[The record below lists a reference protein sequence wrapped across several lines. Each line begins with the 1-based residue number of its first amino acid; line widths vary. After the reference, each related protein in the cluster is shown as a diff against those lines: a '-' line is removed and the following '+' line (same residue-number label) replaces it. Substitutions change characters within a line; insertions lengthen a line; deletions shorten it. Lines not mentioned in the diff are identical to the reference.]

1 LGSRQVGYNNDNS
14 YNIDN
19 ALLYPAMDLKIVEA
33 AGLPAAGREQMAAIL
48 QAAFTAWPEAWPT
61 LDEARAEVA
70 EFAAEA
76 GARICRAALDADGRV
91 LGWIG
96 GLPEYDGL
104 VWELHPLAV
113 HPDFQRRG
121 IGRALVLDFEERVR
135 ERGGLTIM
143 LGSDDESA
151 MTSLGGVDVYPSP
164 LEKLLAIRNFK
175 NHPYSFYEKLG
186 YEFIGLVPDANGFG
200 KPDLLLGKRVAKK

>member
-1 LGSRQVGYNNDNS
+1 
-14 YNIDN
+14 
-19 ALLYPAMDLKIVEA
+19 MDLRIVDA
-33 AGLPAAGREQMAAIL
+33 ASLPAAAREQMAEIL
-48 QAAFTAWPEAWPT
+48 RLSFTPWPEAWPT
-61 LDEARAEVA
+61 IEKAREEVT
-70 EFAAEA
+70 EFACAGET
-76 GARICRAALDADGRV
+76 GARIWRAALGVDDRV

-121 IGRALVLDFEERVR
+121 IGRALVLDFEERVG

-151 MTSLGGVDVYPSP
+151 MTSLGGTDVYPSP

-186 YEFIGLVPDANGFG
+186 YEFIGLIPDANGFG